1 MAKKDY
7 SALADAIIEKVGGKA
22 NISYLTHCATRLRLN
37 LKDRALV
44 NVEALQSVSGVL
56 GTQWSGDQF
65 QIIIGS
71 YVSELYKDICD
82 KAGIQAQTSID
93 ENLDPNLKK
102 NKFTFYSVIEIISNA
117 VIPSL
122 TVMIGAGMV
131 KVILIFLDLFGL
143 LTTDSS
149 TYQLLFNAAD
159 AVYYFLPILVAY
171 GVAKKMGCDP
181 VMGIAMGM
189 FLVAPT
195 FLANIG
201 AGVPMDFL
209 GISVYPK
216 AYNGTFLP
224 AVLSTA
230 IMCPIYQF
238 LEKRIP
244 KIVRNLLAPLCTFL
258 IMIPLAYLVLAPIAS
273 IVGDYIAVGVMWVY
287 NHTGFMGVAI
297 FCALL
302 PFLITTGMHYCFA
315 PYWSM
320 LVTSGVGEPFYLISN
335 CIFNINVGITCIV
348 MGFKTKIVENKAL
361 FTSAGVSSAVGGISE
376 PALFGALLKNKGALI
391 AVIIGDFIG
400 GAAAGLLGVAA
411 HMWPPSWGVFMI
423 PSFIDSGAGLIN
435 ALIAVVLGFAVT
447 AIATFILYKDPK
459 TAA

>member
-1 MAKKDY
+1 MAKNHD
-7 SALADAIIEKVGGKA
+7 ALANAIIEKVGGKA

-37 LKDRALV
+37 VKDRALV

-131 KVILIFLDLFGL
+131 KVILIFLDLFGI

-335 CIFNINVGITCIV
+335 CIFNINVGIACIV

-376 PALFGALLKNKGALI
+376 PALFGALLKNKGALV

-423 PSFIDSGAGLIN
+423 PSFIDSGAGLVN
-435 ALIAVVLGFAVT
+435 ALIAVALGFVVT
-447 AIATFILYKDPK
+447 AVGTFVLYKDPK
-459 TAA
+459 NAA